1 MRESLFVQG
10 RGFPHTRGRRFV
22 LSEYG
27 GYNLLVSDH
36 VWQFDKVFGYR
47 HFTSRTRLLD
57 AYRSLVEQQ
66 LKLLIDKG
74 LSTAVYTQ
82 TTDVEQ
88 ETNGIITYDRE
99 VVKFNDEAL
108 RHINE
113 DIWRRSIIHR

>member
-1 MRESLFVQG
+1 
-10 RGFPHTRGRRFV
+10 V

-47 HFTSRTRLLD
+47 HFTSRTRLLE
-57 AYRSLVEQQ
+57 AYQSLVEEQ
-66 LKLLIDKG
+66 LKPLIDRG
-74 LSTAVYTQ
+74 LSTGGCNTQ

-99 VVKFNDEAL
+99 VVKFDEEAF
-108 RHINE
+108 RRINE
-113 DIWRRSIIHR
+113 SVWRRSIICG